1 MSCIMKVNKMEEEN
15 EKETGSNAL
24 DISTLDVYPI
34 LGFFLN
40 ILNVKAWQYM
50 GLRVDTKTQKIQKD
64 FKKAILTIDCVA
76 FIIDKLAPQLDDDER
91 NKLRALLTD
100 LQINYV
106 RQRKAAEK

>member
-1 MSCIMKVNKMEEEN
+1 MKVNDMGGEN
-15 EKETGSNAL
+15 EKETGSNIL

-50 GLRVDTKTQKIQKD
+50 GLRVDPKTQKIKKD

-76 FIIDKLAPQLDDDER
+76 FIIDKLAPQLEDAER
-91 NKLRALLTD
+91 NKLRSLLTD

-106 RQRKAAEK
+106 RQVKAAEQ

>member
-1 MSCIMKVNKMEEEN
+1 MKVNEMEES
-15 EKETGSNAL
+15 EKETGSNVL
-24 DISTLDVYPI
+24 DISALDVYPI

-50 GLRVDTKTQKIQKD
+50 GLRVDPKTQKIQKD

-76 FIIDKLAPQLDDDER
+76 FIIDKLAPQLEDVER
-91 NKLRALLTD
+91 NKLRSLLTD

-106 RQRKAAEK
+106 RQKKAAEQ

>member
-1 MSCIMKVNKMEEEN
+1 MSCIMKVNEMGKES
-15 EKETGSNAL
+15 EKENGSNVF

-50 GLRVDTKTQKIQKD
+50 GLRVDPKTQKIQKD
-64 FKKAILTIDCVA
+64 LKKAILTIDCVA
-76 FIIDKLAPQLDDDER
+76 FIIDKLAPQLEDDER

-106 RQRKAAEK
+106 SQQKATEQ

>member
-1 MSCIMKVNKMEEEN
+1 MDEEHDN
-15 EKETGSNAL
+15 EKNDANVL
-24 DISTLDVYPI
+24 DISALDVYPI

-50 GLRVDTKTQKIQKD
+50 GLRVDPKTQKIQKD

-76 FIIDKLAPQLDDDER
+76 FIIDKLAPQVEDDER
-91 NKLRALLTD
+91 TKLRSLLTD

-106 RQRKAAEK
+106 RQQKATEQ

>member
-1 MSCIMKVNKMEEEN
+1 MGEEH
-15 EKETGSNAL
+15 EKDPGSNVL
-24 DISTLDVYPI
+24 DISTLDIYPI

-50 GLRVDTKTQKIQKD
+50 GLRVDPNTQKIQKD
-64 FKKAILTIDCVA
+64 LQKAILTIDCVA
-76 FIIDKLAPQLDDDER
+76 FIIDKLAPQLEEDER

-106 RQRKAAEK
+106 RQQKTDEQ

>member
-1 MSCIMKVNKMEEEN
+1 MKVNDMREEN
-15 EKETGSNAL
+15 EKETGSNIL
-24 DISTLDVYPI
+24 DISTFDVYPI

-50 GLRVDTKTQKIQKD
+50 GLRVDPKTQKIKKD

-76 FIIDKLAPQLDDDER
+76 FIIDKLAPQLEDAER
-91 NKLRALLTD
+91 NKLRSLLTD

-106 RQRKAAEK
+106 RQVKAAEQ